1 MNTFHRSDQKVAPVV
16 TVAMSVLN
24 GGDYLELAVQS
35 IVAQTFQD
43 WELLILDDGSTDSA
57 IDGLFCLAD
66 PRIIVVRDG
75 KSRGLSARL
84 NQAIDMARGRYFA
97 RMDHDDVSHPS
108 RLAEQVT
115 YLESNLQVDLVATKC
130 VTIDEEAQPV
140 GYLPFAL
147 NHQMICAKPWLG
159 FPMPHPSWMGRV
171 SWFRC
176 HYYPDPGPYCC
187 EDNELLLR
195 AHKTSTYGAVDLVL
209 LAYRVRTHT
218 PWKKLWR
225 TRRALAA
232 VQIKYFFEKGEHIP
246 AAFSCAAMFFRVVRD
261 LRNEILY
268 RTGFLVT
275 AKGAKVSSFEW
286 IGNTRR

>member
-1 MNTFHRSDQKVAPVV
+1 MNPPQIFDQNAAPVL

-24 GGDYLELAVQS
+24 GGDYLHLAVKS
-35 IVAQTFQD
+35 IVEQTFQD

-57 IDGLFCLAD
+57 IDRLHCLGD

-75 KSRGLSARL
+75 ASKGLSARL

-97 RMDHDDVSHPS
+97 RMDHDDVSHPN
-108 RLAEQVT
+108 RLAEQVNF
-115 YLESNLQVDLVATKC
+115 LERNIHVDLVATKC
-130 VTIDEEAQPV
+130 VTINEQDKPV

-147 NHQMICAKPWLG
+147 NHKMICAKPWLG

-171 SWFRC
+171 SWFRR
-176 HYYPDPGPYCC
+176 YYYQDPAPYRC

-195 AHKTSTYGAVDLVL
+195 AHKTSIYESVDTVL

-218 PWKKLWR
+218 PWRKLWR
-225 TRRALAA
+225 TRRALAV
-232 VQIKYFFEKGEHIP
+232 VQLKYFFEKGEHVY
-246 AAFSCAAMFFRVVRD
+246 AAFSCAAMFFRVIRD
-261 LRNEILY
+261 LRNEILC
-268 RTGFLVT
+268 RTGFLVK
-275 AKGAKVSSFEW
+275 AKGAEVSSFEW

>member
-1 MNTFHRSDQKVAPVV
+1 MNTFRRSDQKVAPVV

-130 VTIDEEAQPV
+130 VTIDEEDQPV

-171 SWFRC
+171 SWFRR

-232 VQIKYFFEKGEHIP
+232 VQIKYFFEKGEHIL